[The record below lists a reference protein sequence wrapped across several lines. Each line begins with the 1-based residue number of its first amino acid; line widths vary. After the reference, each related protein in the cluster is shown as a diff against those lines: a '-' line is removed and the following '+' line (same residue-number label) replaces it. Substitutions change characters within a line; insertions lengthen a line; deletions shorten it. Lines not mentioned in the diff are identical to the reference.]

1 MASPRSGGWLGQFG
15 CFGSSA
21 SCGMCLRIDSLGA
34 ENRGN
39 RGEGVDY
46 SWDDVDDW
54 VAKDQKTLFCFCLGG
69 DSFCE
74 GFFFFGG
81 DSLVV

>member
-1 MASPRSGGWLGQFG
+1 MWNVPSDRFFGGGKSW
-15 CFGSSA
+15 
-21 SCGMCLRIDSLGA
+21 
-34 ENRGN
+34 N

-54 VAKDQKTLFCFCLGG
+54 VAKDQKTLFFFGLGG